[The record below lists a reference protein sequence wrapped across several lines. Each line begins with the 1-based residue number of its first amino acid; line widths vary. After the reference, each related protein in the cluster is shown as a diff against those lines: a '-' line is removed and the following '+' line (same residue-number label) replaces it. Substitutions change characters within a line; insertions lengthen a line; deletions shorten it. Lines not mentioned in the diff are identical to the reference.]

1 MNASAEAGI
10 PSPHGSVPAFAD
22 ADWLALEQSLS
33 EGNVI
38 PVIGPDAL
46 LVEYADAAGMLQTEP
61 FYRLIARDLL
71 QTFGMDV
78 EPAGL
83 HQTWVL
89 HKAVDWIL
97 ARQQGRR
104 VEDRIR
110 REISRLIGQYAGQV
124 RLADSLQRLVEVGAF
139 SLYVSL
145 TPDNLLERALQSG
158 DREPGVPSNSFSLR
172 DSSATLAGMHALQP
186 GRLGVFQ
193 MLGNSANFIGGFAI
207 HEEDTLEYLYRL
219 QSNPAGPFKTLLA
232 DMQRRDKLLIG
243 CNLPDWFGRALI
255 RLLNDERLYS
265 KGTFE
270 YLSPSISDLGL
281 KSFLTQYSP
290 NTLSFDGPAERFID
304 MLWRRFP
311 RPVEPAVVASRPIAT
326 VGGPSVFVSYASQD
340 AVSAR
345 LLADSLFALGFAEV
359 WLDQKKLIVGDDWS
373 NRIEDAIE
381 SCDFFMPLLSAQ
393 ANARREGV
401 FWQEWNLAVTRSRR
415 IQDAFLLPVGIDA
428 EPADKSR
435 YPRIADGET
444 RTFFDQHLLH
454 APQGVFGAAAQTS
467 LRERCRRFL
476 EAERG

>member
-1 MNASAEAGI
+1 MNASAAAGF
-10 PSPHGSVPAFAD
+10 STSQSGVPAFAD

-46 LVEYADAAGMLQTEP
+46 LVEYADAAGIVQTAP
-61 FYRLIARDLL
+61 FYRLIACDLL
-71 QTFGMDV
+71 QTFGMDA
-78 EPAGL
+78 EAAGL
-83 HQTWVL
+83 QQTWAL

-97 ARQQGRR
+97 ASQQGRR

-124 RLADSLQRLVEVGAF
+124 RLADSLQRLAEVGAF

-158 DREPGVPSNSFSLR
+158 ESGPSVPGNSFSLR
-172 DSSATLAGMHALQP
+172 DSSAALAGMHALQP

-232 DMQRRDKLLIG
+232 EMQRRDKLLIG

-265 KGTFE
+265 KATFE

-290 NTLSFDGPAERFID
+290 NTLSFDGPTEGFID
-304 MLWRRFP
+304 LLWRRFP
-311 RPVEPAVVASRPIAT
+311 RRAAPTAASTRPIMT
-326 VGGPSVFVSYASQD
+326 SGGPSVFVSYASQD

-345 LLADSLFALGFAEV
+345 LLADSLFGLGFAEV
-359 WLDQKKLIVGDDWS
+359 WLDQKKLIGGDDWS
-373 NRIEDAIE
+373 DRIEDAIE
-381 SCDFFMPLLSAQ
+381 NCDFFMPLLSAQ

-401 FWQEWNLAVTRSRR
+401 FWQEWNLAVARSRR

-428 EPADKSR
+428 EPAGKSR
-435 YPRIADGET
+435 YPRIAAGET
-444 RTFFDQHLLH
+444 RAFFDRHLLH
-454 APQGVFGAAAQTS
+454 APQGVFDAEAQAA
-467 LRERCRRFL
+467 LRERCRRFPDD
-476 EAERG
+476 ERG